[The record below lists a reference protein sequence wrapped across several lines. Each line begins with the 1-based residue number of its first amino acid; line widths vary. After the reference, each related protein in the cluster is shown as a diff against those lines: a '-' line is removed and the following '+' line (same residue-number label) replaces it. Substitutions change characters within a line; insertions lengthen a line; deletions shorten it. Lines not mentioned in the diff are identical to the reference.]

1 MHSQNKAKEKEKL
14 FILLLLYCIFTDRYI
29 VYLHVFILYIY
40 RSRQMKNMVMV
51 SASPEG
57 WWYFVLCYLLVIGC
71 VETNPGPRKG
81 KKILSYKKKSQKNKQ
96 YMRDYRC
103 RSVMED
109 DDHSTLVM
117 NSNTTVSSH
126 EVECP
131 VPPAIQKSEKTNILS
146 STSRQ
151 PLQPLS
157 AAERKARSRLKSEV
171 KQREQLADLER
182 KQVTRS
188 CMEAKEK
195 ENQSERI
202 WKQMRRTQSKDFRNK
217 ENEKQRVTMRETRS
231 HSTHYRETEKKKQ
244 QVAKKEKRSQC
255 AEYRDTEKKKQQVA
269 KKKKRSESSEYRD
282 SERKKQQVAKKKKRS
297 ESSEYR
303 DSEKKK
309 DQEARKKKRSESSE
323 YRDSERKKQQ
333 VAKKK
338 KRTESSEYRDS
349 EKKKDQEAR
358 KKKRSESSEY
368 RDSERK
374 KQQVAKK
381 KKRSESSE
389 YRDSEK
395 KKDQE
400 AKKKKRSESS
410 EYRDSEKKKDQ
421 EARKKKRSE
430 SLKYRDSEKKKD
442 QEARKKKR
450 SESLEYRGRE
460 KKKQQVAKREKRSQC
475 VKYRDNEK
483 KKDKIAKEKKRSDVT
498 KKLHD
503 DLINTQSKQ
512 KQRKDPMYKEIER
525 VKKAESRRRKRTLAK
540 QEYKPAKKVLNE
552 IDSIAEKF
560 RIAIQEG
567 PVHVCS
573 SCKRTLYKHSVK
585 YVPKHRYKNT
595 KKGSMEFILTGYVS
609 FDGHEYI
616 CMTCHRAL
624 MCGKVPVQ
632 SEYNHLQLD
641 AIPDQLSS
649 LCQLEQRLIAQRL
662 PFMQICN
669 LPRGAQKGIHGP
681 VVNVPS
687 NLDTLVTT
695 LPRLPSDAGLV
706 PVKLKRKLQ
715 YKGHS
720 MYQCI
725 NPSNVHKGLQY
736 LLDNNMLYTDIRQ
749 REDWI
754 KQCLQMDQ
762 DLSEQLFGPFNETE
776 GYEQSLP
783 MNEDTDEKD
792 MSHGEPH
799 GSGGKQLDP
808 YEDDQHSNSTEAS
821 STDDSDSDE
830 DEDISKEKLKG
841 LPFNSC
847 LQPSDMVPRRDIS
860 TDDIVSLAPGEKQK
874 PLSMLTDTFSE
885 VLSFPAQF
893 PTGRFGLTDP
903 DRKQFITPKKYFN
916 QRVLNTDPRFARN
929 IDYLFYSQYFTEMK
943 QVVDS
948 VNIAMRKGTQGSGG
962 KLKAGMMTEGKISEL
977 LKQDDGYRFIQSI
990 RGSYPYW
997 ERTLSDLNAMV
1008 RQLGIPTWFLTLT
1021 AADLRW
1027 PETIQVIARQYG
1039 QELSE
1044 EHINEMS
1051 WQDRCTWIRS
1061 NPVTC
1066 ARHFEFKYQ
1075 KFLKDVIM
1083 SKAHPI
1089 GPVRD
1094 FFYRVEFQQR
1104 GSPHIHALFWVDG
1117 APKIGSSKEEDVC
1130 SFIDKFISAQLPSQ
1144 DENLKELVLSVQTHS
1159 HSGTCRKTGKSC
1171 RFHFPR
1177 PPTNKTIISHPLTA
1191 DDIAPEFLKSAKE
1204 ANADILKKM
1213 YDILE
1218 DNNQKSL
1225 KQLLECA
1232 SLTEEAYM
1240 QALDRSSGSTSI
1252 ILKRKPADTSV
1263 NNFNPTLLKIWRA
1276 NMDIQYVTDP
1286 WACAM
1291 YILSYIS
1298 KGERQMGK
1306 LLKEASKECG
1316 TDDSIRQQM
1325 KKVGNVFLSHREVSA
1340 QEAVYRLLS
1349 IPLKKSS
1356 RQTVFVNTG
1365 MPETRI
1371 HILKPKRDLEDLPE
1385 ESEDIFQPNILDRYI
1400 ARPKSMEGTCLADF
1414 ATNYKMDYEK
1424 GLKEKSSDDLQE
1436 EPETS
1441 GKKIRLLNKLGSIK
1455 KRKVTV
1461 IIRTPRFS
1469 KIKAPE
1475 KFYHSALMLYLP
1487 WRNEQKDLLAGHDSY
1502 EHHFEDVRDT
1512 INHNI
1517 AAYEMNSDE
1526 LDNALEK
1533 LNSHEYPESAWDKLA
1548 SETQH
1553 QLHDD
1558 LLEGQQPSEE
1568 YSYLDPVEL
1577 SSGRGLPELST
1588 STAGYTVEGQSN
1600 RLSNQEYYNLVRS
1613 LNRDQQPLFHYI
1625 LNWCRQ
1631 TVSSKSRPSEKPEAF
1646 NIFLTGGA
1654 GTGKSHLVKAVVS
1667 MMRREL
1673 QLLCEDPEAV
1683 TVLVTAPTGVA
1694 AASIDGT
1701 TIHQALSIT
1710 GRPSKKQAPKSSVS
1724 HDKLSTMRFLLQNLK
1739 VLVIDEISM
1748 VGLPMLEDINE
1759 RLQLIMGTADTTLY
1773 GGVSVLAVGDFH
1785 QLPPVRKQPVYA
1797 FSKDSYKRLNPTHLW
1812 RDLFLLYELTE
1823 IMRQKNSKDFAQL
1836 LNRVR
1841 LGPAHCTESDIQ
1853 VLKSRETTS
1862 DCSDYPEDALH
1873 VFSSNADVDN
1883 HNINML
1889 RKLTSPIREI
1899 KAKDTVKGIIT
1910 DKEKLPIS
1918 SKSSETGG
1926 LREYISLA
1934 VGARV
1939 MLTKNIAV
1947 GDGLV
1952 NGVQGTVT
1960 GFIEAHP
1967 QQGSAPPAAVL
1978 IKFDNEKVGA
1988 RRKMK
1993 LKKSAS
1999 DSVPI
2004 EIEEARFTVGTYS
2017 AQEVIRKQFPLTLC
2031 YASTIHK
2038 VQGLSLDKIVVTFD
2052 KYFQGGH
2059 TYVALSRSRSL
2070 EGLYLRNFNKQYI
2083 KVKKDVTAE
2092 MSRLK
2097 ERQLQTDSVIH
2108 HQEDQHLTICQLNIQ
2123 SLPAHFQDLKACKSL
2138 TDCDIIALAETWL
2151 HPGCQSENYSMD
2163 GFCLIR
2169 RDRQDVHND
2178 CKQSECGMCN
2188 NKGGV
2193 AMYVKSD
2200 LTFQRQKD
2208 MEPDNFECIILS
2220 VDVEGKLPSYVIN
2233 LYRPPQMQLPI
2244 LKASLCQILSCIPA
2258 ECRVILIGDFN
2269 VNPGST
2275 DHMLHIMRPLEEFSL
2290 VQKVTAPT
2298 HRFGSVLDHVYV
2310 SSSFSTT
2317 STLVVPMYFTDHS
2330 AVVFT
2335 VPVSLNRC
2343 QMKISSAISM
2353 QNLSNGKIDKEKR
2366 KKKNSRIKV
2375 SKKSR
2380 QANFSVEM
2388 DGEKKKAVTKADVIY
2403 TGTDAPNLS
2412 VQDII
2417 PPTQQDRMDISL
2429 VLGLELSCD
2438 PANNPSTRDHNYRAF
2453 LRQHHSRSQIDV
2465 MGMDGNCFFRAIS
2478 KETLGTEY
2486 HHSEIRHLI
2495 CNFMESH
2502 PLTFSSWFYGNDF
2515 IDHITTMRQDK
2526 VWAEEV
2532 ELIATASY
2540 FNNPIWEFTNC
2551 YPVGGAW
2558 KWIKIEPVECHPDDP
2573 PFDGIPFHGCFY
2585 IHHTGGVH
2593 YDRILPP
2600 PAITM

>member
-1 MHSQNKAKEKEKL
+1 
-14 FILLLLYCIFTDRYI
+14 
-29 VYLHVFILYIY
+29 
-40 RSRQMKNMVMV
+40 
-51 SASPEG
+51 
-57 WWYFVLCYLLVIGC
+57 
-71 VETNPGPRKG
+71 
-81 KKILSYKKKSQKNKQ
+81 
-96 YMRDYRC
+96 
-103 RSVMED
+103 
-109 DDHSTLVM
+109 
-117 NSNTTVSSH
+117 
-126 EVECP
+126 
-131 VPPAIQKSEKTNILS
+131 
-146 STSRQ
+146 
-151 PLQPLS
+151 
-157 AAERKARSRLKSEV
+157 
-171 KQREQLADLER
+171 
-182 KQVTRS
+182 
-188 CMEAKEK
+188 
-195 ENQSERI
+195 
-202 WKQMRRTQSKDFRNK
+202 
-217 ENEKQRVTMRETRS
+217 
-231 HSTHYRETEKKKQ
+231 
-244 QVAKKEKRSQC
+244 
-255 AEYRDTEKKKQQVA
+255 
-269 KKKKRSESSEYRD
+269 
-282 SERKKQQVAKKKKRS
+282 
-297 ESSEYR
+297 
-303 DSEKKK
+303 
-309 DQEARKKKRSESSE
+309 
-323 YRDSERKKQQ
+323 
-333 VAKKK
+333 
-338 KRTESSEYRDS
+338 
-349 EKKKDQEAR
+349 
-358 KKKRSESSEY
+358 
-368 RDSERK
+368 
-374 KQQVAKK
+374 
-381 KKRSESSE
+381 
-389 YRDSEK
+389 
-395 KKDQE
+395 
-400 AKKKKRSESS
+400 
-410 EYRDSEKKKDQ
+410 
-421 EARKKKRSE
+421 
-430 SLKYRDSEKKKD
+430 
-442 QEARKKKR
+442 
-450 SESLEYRGRE
+450 
-460 KKKQQVAKREKRSQC
+460 
-475 VKYRDNEK
+475 
-483 KKDKIAKEKKRSDVT
+483 
-498 KKLHD
+498 
-503 DLINTQSKQ
+503 
-512 KQRKDPMYKEIER
+512 
-525 VKKAESRRRKRTLAK
+525 
-540 QEYKPAKKVLNE
+540 
-552 IDSIAEKF
+552 
-560 RIAIQEG
+560 
-567 PVHVCS
+567 
-573 SCKRTLYKHSVK
+573 
-585 YVPKHRYKNT
+585 
-595 KKGSMEFILTGYVS
+595 
-609 FDGHEYI
+609 
-616 CMTCHRAL
+616 
-624 MCGKVPVQ
+624 
-632 SEYNHLQLD
+632 
-641 AIPDQLSS
+641 
-649 LCQLEQRLIAQRL
+649 
-662 PFMQICN
+662 
-669 LPRGAQKGIHGP
+669 
-681 VVNVPS
+681 
-687 NLDTLVTT
+687 
-695 LPRLPSDAGLV
+695 
-706 PVKLKRKLQ
+706 
-715 YKGHS
+715 
-720 MYQCI
+720 
-725 NPSNVHKGLQY
+725 
-736 LLDNNMLYTDIRQ
+736 
-749 REDWI
+749 
-754 KQCLQMDQ
+754 MDQ
-762 DLSEQLFGPFNETE
+762 DLSEQLFNPFNETRE
-776 GYEQSLP
+776 HEQCEP
-783 MNEDTDEKD
+783 MNEDTDEKA
-792 MSHGEPH
+792 MHQKEPH
-799 GSGGKQLDP
+799 RSEGKQLDP
-808 YEDDQHSNSTEAS
+808 HEDDQHGKSTEAS
-821 STDDSDSDE
+821 STDDSNSDE

-847 LQPSDMVPRRDIS
+847 LQPSDMVPKRDIS
-860 TDDIVSLAPGEKQK
+860 TDDIVSLAPGENQK

-893 PTGRFGLTDP
+893 PTGRFGLKDP
-903 DRKQFITPKKYFN
+903 DRRHLITPKKYFN

-943 QVVDS
+943 QLLDS
-948 VNIAMRKGTQGSGG
+948 VNIAMRKGTQGSGR
-962 KLKAGMMTEGKISEL
+962 KLNAGMMTEDKISEL
-977 LKQDDGYRFIQSI
+977 LKQDDGYRFIQNI

-997 ERTLSDLNAMV
+997 ERTLTDLNAMV

-1044 EHINEMS
+1044 EHINKMS

-1075 KFLKDVIM
+1075 KFLKNVIM
-1083 SKAHPI
+1083 SKSHPI
-1089 GPVRD
+1089 GPVSD

-1117 APKIGSSKEEDVC
+1117 APKIGSFKEEHVC
-1130 SFIDKFISAQLPSQ
+1130 AFIDKFISAQLPSQ
-1144 DENLKELVLSVQTHS
+1144 DEELKELVLSVQTHS

-1232 SLTEEAYM
+1232 SLTEEEYM
-1240 QALDRSSGSTSI
+1240 QALDRSSGSTSVF
-1252 ILKRKPADTSV
+1252 LKRKPADTSI

-1316 TDDSIRQQM
+1316 ADDSIRQQM

-1356 RQTVFVNTG
+1356 RQTLFVNTG
-1365 MPETRI
+1365 MPETRV
-1371 HILKPKRDLEDLPE
+1371 HILRPKRELEDLPE

-1400 ARPKSMEGTCLADF
+1400 ARPKSMEDTCLADF
-1414 ATNYKMDYEK
+1414 TTNYRMDYEK
-1424 GLKEKSSDDLQE
+1424 RLKQKSADDLQE
-1436 EPETS
+1436 EPDTS
-1441 GKKIRLLNKLGSIK
+1441 GKKIRLLNNMGSIK
-1455 KRKVTV
+1455 KRKVTI

-1469 KIKAPE
+1469 KAKAPE
-1475 KFYHSALMLYLP
+1475 KYYHSALMLYLP
-1487 WRNEQKDLLAGHDSY
+1487 WRNEQKDLLAGCDSY
-1502 EHHFEDVRDT
+1502 EQHFQEVKDT
-1512 INHNI
+1512 ISHNI
-1517 AAYEMNSDE
+1517 AAFEVNSDE
-1526 LDNALEK
+1526 LDNALEN

-1568 YSYLDPVEL
+1568 YSFLDPVEL

-1588 STAGYTVEGQSN
+1588 STLGYTVEGQSN
-1600 RLSNQEYYNLVRS
+1600 RLSNQEFYNLARS

-1631 TVSSKSRPSEKPEAF
+1631 TVSSRSKPSEKPEAF

-1673 QLLCEDPEAV
+1673 QPLCEDPEAV

-1710 GRPSKKQAPKSSVS
+1710 GRSSKKQAPKSSVS

-1773 GGVSVLAVGDFH
+1773 GGVSILAVGDFH

-1797 FSKDSYKRLNPTHLW
+1797 LSKDSYKKLNPTHLW
-1812 RDLFLLYELTE
+1812 RDMFHLYELTE
-1823 IMRQKNSKDFAQL
+1823 IMRQKNNKDFAQL

-1841 LGPAHCTESDIQ
+1841 LGPAYCTESDIQ
-1853 VLKSRETTS
+1853 VLQSRETAS

-1889 RKLTSPIREI
+1889 RKLDTPIHEI
-1899 KAKDTVKGIIT
+1899 KAKDTVKGILT

-1918 SKSSETGG
+1918 NKASETGG
-1926 LREYISLA
+1926 LRECILIA

-1939 MLTKNIAV
+1939 MLTKNIDV

-1960 GFIEAHP
+1960 GFIEAQP
-1967 QQGSAPPAAVL
+1967 QQESALPAAVL
-1978 IKFDNEKVGA
+1978 IKFDSEKVGA

-1993 LKKSAS
+1993 LRKSAS

-2004 EIEEARFTVGTYS
+2004 EIEETRFTVGTYS
-2017 AQEVIRKQFPLTLC
+2017 AQEVIRRQFPLTLC

-2138 TDCDIIALAETWL
+2138 TDCDIIGLAETWL
-2151 HPGCQSENYSMD
+2151 HPGCQSENYSLD
-2163 GFCLIR
+2163 EFCLIR
-2169 RDRQDVHND
+2169 RDRQDVHNN

-2193 AMYVKSD
+2193 AMYVKSEI
-2200 LTFQRQKD
+2200 TFQRQKD
-2208 MEPDNFECIILS
+2208 IEPDNLECIIISLDIEDRS
-2220 VDVEGKLPSYVIN
+2220 HSYVIN

-2258 ECRVILIGDFN
+2258 DSRVILIGDFN
-2269 VNPGST
+2269 VNPSST

-2298 HRFGSVLDHVYV
+2298 HRLGSVLDHVYV

-2335 VPVSLNRC
+2335 VPVSLSRC
-2343 QMKISSAISM
+2343 QMKISSATSM
-2353 QNLSNGKIDKEKR
+2353 QNLSNGKTDKEER
-2366 KKKNSRIKV
+2366 KKKISRVKV

-2380 QANFSVEM
+2380 QANFPVEM
-2388 DGEKKKAVTKADVIY
+2388 NGEKKKTVPKADVIY

-2438 PANNPSTRDHNYRAF
+2438 PANNPSTRDHSYRFF

-2478 KETLGTEY
+2478 KETLGTEC
-2486 HHSEIRHLI
+2486 HHSEIRRLI

-2515 IDHITTMRQDK
+2515 IDHIRTMRQDR

-2540 FNNPIWEFTNC
+2540 FNTPIWEFTNC
-2551 YPVGGAW
+2551 YPVGGPW